1 MSKSTRTAVRP
12 SAAPA
17 TLGTPRDE
25 MTAVQRA
32 AEVALLATLVGP
44 VSDAS
49 ETAAK
54 VATDRITRAKSIG
67 SAEVKAEKVT
77 AEITAE
83 ILATLPDTFD
93 AKARGAVSGAVH
105 NYLTNGGAVDKP
117 AVKSGPKG
125 SQVSTNYGRAVDRI
139 AKAVSAA
146 LKGEPNLPEVANIT
160 VTLGKTATAP
170 GQTLT
175 VKPGDAAYTALMDLL
190 TLTTD
195 ES

>member
-1 MSKSTRTAVRP
+1 M
-12 SAAPA
+12 
-17 TLGTPRDE
+17 
-25 MTAVQRA
+25 
-32 AEVALLATLVGP
+32 
-44 VSDAS
+44 
-49 ETAAK
+49 
-54 VATDRITRAKSIG
+54 
-67 SAEVKAEKVT
+67 
-77 AEITAE
+77 
-83 ILATLPDTFD
+83 
-93 AKARGAVSGAVH
+93 SGAVH

-146 LKGEPNLPEVANIT
+146 LKGDPTLPEVANIT

-175 VKPGDAAYTALMDLL
+175 VKADDPAYAVLMDLL
-190 TLTTD
+190 ASAAS